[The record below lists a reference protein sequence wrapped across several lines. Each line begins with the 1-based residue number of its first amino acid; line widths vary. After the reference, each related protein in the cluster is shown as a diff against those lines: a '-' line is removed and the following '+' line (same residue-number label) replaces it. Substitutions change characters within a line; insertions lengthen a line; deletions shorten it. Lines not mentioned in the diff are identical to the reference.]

1 MWEGWTALERP
12 VSFKRVKMVQEFEN
26 KIRPVPSCI
35 HSVWVLNFLNRVTV
49 DLREKNCSRYHDID
63 TEKKSNIAGMTRAL
77 KFEVKI
83 SWRFQSKVQRKENP
97 GGGSFNFWVSM
108 SLPLMNTKDRSPG
121 EPWDSR
127 PQDSLTPAN
136 TRLSLFQS
144 PPRATAPPSI
154 PEGSLRKPCHC
165 PVPVYQQHTQMEA
178 KVSFLLR
185 DKKW

>member
-1 MWEGWTALERP
+1 MSLGEGLAMWEGWTALERP

-83 SWRFQSKVQRKENP
+83 S
-97 GGGSFNFWVSM
+97 
-108 SLPLMNTKDRSPG
+108 
-121 EPWDSR
+121 
-127 PQDSLTPAN
+127 
-136 TRLSLFQS
+136 
-144 PPRATAPPSI
+144 
-154 PEGSLRKPCHC
+154 
-165 PVPVYQQHTQMEA
+165 
-178 KVSFLLR
+178 
-185 DKKW
+185 